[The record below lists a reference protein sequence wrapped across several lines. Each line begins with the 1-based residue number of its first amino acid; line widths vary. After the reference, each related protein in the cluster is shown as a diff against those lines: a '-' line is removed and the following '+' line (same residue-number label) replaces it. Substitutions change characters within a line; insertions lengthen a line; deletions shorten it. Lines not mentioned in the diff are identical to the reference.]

1 MKNRV
6 CLTSFGAAMVFG
18 AALTA
23 PARAQDTPRLL
34 EGKAAFTDWRAERPG
49 MRRHIRPADL
59 PPANLAGSRENGVR
73 VATRTG
79 SEKPLVPPGF
89 QVSLFAAGLDGPRQ
103 MRVAPNGDVFV
114 VESGSG
120 RIRVLRPSENGEPR
134 KEVFASGLNEPFG
147 VSFYPPGADPQWV
160 YVANTDSVV
169 RFAYVSGDL
178 KARGQAETVV
188 ARLPSGPHWT
198 RDVVFSADGT
208 KMFVS
213 VGSASNVAEGL
224 EKLDPSE
231 LAKWNAQ
238 HPPGAA
244 WGVETDRADVLEFT
258 PDGKN
263 GRVFATGIRNCVGLA
278 VGPNGD
284 LWCSTN
290 ERDGLG
296 DDVPS
301 DYITRVREGAFY
313 GWPWY
318 YIGANE
324 DPRHRGARPDL
335 KNSITI
341 PDVLLQ
347 AHSASLG
354 IAFYTGQQ
362 FPPEYAGNIFAA
374 EHGSWNRSRRTGYK
388 VIRVIMKDGVPTGE
402 YEDFATGF
410 VVSDTTVWGR
420 PVGIAVAKDGAL
432 LVSEDANGTIWRI
445 SSAKN
450 AQN

>member
-6 CLTSFGAAMVFG
+6 CLMSFGAAMVFG

-89 QVSLFAAGLDGPRQ
+89 QVSLFAAGLERPRQ

-445 SSAKN
+445 SSSKN

>member
-1 MKNRV
+1 MKNRA
-6 CLTSFGAAMVFG
+6 CLLSFGAAM
-18 AALTA
+18 ALA
-23 PARAQDTPRLL
+23 GPASAQDTPQLL
-34 EGKAAFTDWRAERPG
+34 QGKAAFTDWRADRPG
-49 MRRHIRPADL
+49 LRRHIRPADL
-59 PPANLAGSRENGVR
+59 PAANLAASNSNGVR
-73 VATRTG
+73 VAPRTG
-79 SEKPLVPPGF
+79 TEKPLVPPGF
-89 QVSLFAAGLDGPRQ
+89 QVSLFAAGLENPRQ

-120 RIRVLRPSENGEPR
+120 RIRVLRPSADGEPR
-134 KEVFASGLNEPFG
+134 KEVFATGLNAPFG

-160 YVANTDSVV
+160 YVANTNSVV
-169 RFAYVSGDL
+169 RFAYASGDL
-178 KARGQAETVV
+178 KARGRPETVV
-188 ARLPSGPHWT
+188 ARLPSGSSHWT
-198 RDVVFSADGT
+198 RDVVFSADGQ

-213 VGSASNVAEGL
+213 VGSATNVAEGL
-224 EKLDPSE
+224 EKFDAAA
-231 LAKWNAQ
+231 LAKWNTQ
-238 HPPGAA
+238 HPAGAA
-244 WGVETDRADVLEFT
+244 WGIETDRADVLEFT

-263 GRVFATGIRNCVGLA
+263 GRIFATGIRNCVGLA

-290 ERDGLG
+290 ERDSLG

-301 DYITRVREGAFY
+301 DYITRVRDGAFY

-335 KNSITI
+335 KDKITV

-354 IAFYTGQQ
+354 ITFYTGQQ
-362 FPPEYAGNIFAA
+362 FPPEYSGNIFAA
-374 EHGSWNRSRRTGYK
+374 EHGSWNRGKRTGYK
-388 VIRVIMKDGVPTGE
+388 VIRVIIKDGVPTGE

-410 VVSDTTVWGR
+410 VVSDTSVWGR
-420 PVGIAVAKDGAL
+420 PVGVAVAKDGAL

-445 SSAKN
+445 SSAN
-450 AQN
+450 SAQN

>member
-1 MKNRV
+1 
-6 CLTSFGAAMVFG
+6 MVFG
-18 AALTA
+18 TVLTGPA
-23 PARAQDTPRLL
+23 PAAAQDGPALL
-34 EGKAAFTDWRAERPG
+34 EGKAAFTDWRADRPG
-49 MRRHIRPADL
+49 LRRHIRPADL
-59 PPANLAGSRENGVR
+59 PPANLAASGTSFAR

-79 SEKPLVPPGF
+79 NEKPLVLPGF
-89 QVSLFAAGLDGPRQ
+89 QVSLFAAGLEHPRQ

-114 VESGSG
+114 AETGSG

-134 KEVFASGLNEPFG
+134 KEMFASGLSQPFG
-147 VSFYPPGADPQWV
+147 ISFYPPGADPQWV
-160 YVANTDSVV
+160 YVANTNSVV
-169 RFAYVSGDL
+169 RFPYANGDL
-178 KARGQAETVV
+178 KARAQAETVV
-188 ARLPSGPHWT
+188 ARLPGGSGHST

-213 VGSASNVAEGL
+213 VGSATNVADGL
-224 EKLDPSE
+224 QKLDPPE

-238 HPPGAA
+238 RPPGAA
-244 WGVETDRADVLEFT
+244 WGVETDRADVLEFS

-263 GRVFATGIRNCVGLA
+263 RRIFATGIRNCVGLA
-278 VGPNGD
+278 VDPGGD

-301 DYITRVREGAFY
+301 DYITRVRDGAFY

-335 KNSITI
+335 KDKITV

-354 IAFYTGQQ
+354 IAVYTGQQ
-362 FPPEYAGNIFAA
+362 FPPQYAGNIFAA
-374 EHGSWNRSRRTGYK
+374 EHGSWNRSKRTGYK
-388 VIRVIMKDGVPTGE
+388 VIRVIMKDGAPTGE

-410 VVSDTTVWGR
+410 VVNDSTVWGR
-420 PVGIAVAKDGAL
+420 PVGVAVAKDGAL

-445 SSAKN
+445 SSVK
-450 AQN
+450 